1 MKKKTVA
8 MGAMLALTA
17 SIFSGCA
24 KAQVGVKVE
33 SNGTATVVE
42 NTKIQKD
49 VADQVLKTAATN
61 PQTAMYAI
69 GATVK
74 LASMPVQNEGG
85 VDYYVSTETKTGTYA
100 DAEKIMKDYGFSGV
114 SVGADHAYIAIYE
127 DEQTASQA
135 TMSNLANYESQLKMY
150 TGLTAQ
156 QTQQLMEATTMDVTI
171 EFPQNVTFA
180 NAETKDGTKAGWN
193 FTTKKV
199 ESLGSGLHVYYAE
212 TMPVS
217 GVETDTE
224 LPTAGLMKN
233 NGVYNSKVFE
243 LSDNT
248 GIAMAM
254 LDNKVLTSSKLDLST
269 VGGEGK
275 HTLTLMDYAKN
286 QNVITFTYDVTK
298 PTVQGVKNGKKY
310 SKAVKIKCKDKYGIK
325 SILLNGKKVKSGKK
339 VAKKG
344 SYKLVVTD
352 KAGNQT
358 RVKFKIK

>member
-1 MKKKTVA
+1 MKKKRVV
-8 MGAMLALTA
+8 MGAMLMLAA
-17 SIFSGCA
+17 SMFSGCA
-24 KAQVGVKVE
+24 KSQVGVKIE

-49 VADQVLKTAATN
+49 VADQVLKKAATN
-61 PQTAMYAI
+61 QETAMYAI
-69 GATVK
+69 AATVK

-85 VDYYVSTETKTGTYA
+85 VDYYVSTETKNGTYA
-100 DAEKIMKDYGFSGV
+100 EAEEIMKGYGFSGV

-127 DEQTASQA
+127 DEQIASQVN
-135 TMSNLANYESQLKMY
+135 MSNLVNYESQLNMY
-150 TGLTAQ
+150 AGLTAQ

-171 EFPQNVTFA
+171 EFPQDITFA
-180 NAETKDGTKAGWN
+180 NAEVKEGAKASWD

-212 TMPVS
+212 TMPTS
-217 GVETDTE
+217 CVETDTE

-233 NGVYNSKVFE
+233 NGVYNGKVFE
-243 LSDNT
+243 LSDNI
-248 GIAMAM
+248 GIALAK
-254 LDNKVLTSSKLDLST
+254 LDNTMLASSKLDLST
-269 VGGEGK
+269 ACAEGK

-286 QNVITFTYDVTK
+286 QTVINFTCDRTS

-344 SYKLVVTD
+344 TYKLVVTD

-358 RVKFKIK
+358 KVKFKIK